1 MVNDQFGYPITAYR
15 SVTTAPMNRVV
26 ITDRGV
32 LSEFTKGGLPK

>member
-26 ITDRGV
+26 VTETGV
-32 LSEFTKGGLPK
+32 LTEFSGGALPK